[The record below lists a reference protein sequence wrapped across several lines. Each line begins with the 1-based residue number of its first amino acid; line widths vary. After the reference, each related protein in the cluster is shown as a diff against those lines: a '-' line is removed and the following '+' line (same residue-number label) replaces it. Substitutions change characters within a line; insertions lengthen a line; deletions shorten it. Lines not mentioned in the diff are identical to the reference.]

1 MTKQK
6 ELPKFL
12 ATGIIFGIH
21 GFSGKRAHFVV
32 TVLVTVF
39 QNKVRICI
47 ISWLVSRAEFS
58 DPISVTQKIQLIVTK
73 ILFMVFT
80 AYELAVCDGI
90 GFLEGLAIKPAILG
104 SLFNQSMIDLV
115 PTLLKK

>member
-1 MTKQK
+1 MLTNIVPLSTFRTKMVRSYRY
-6 ELPKFL
+6 
-12 ATGIIFGIH
+12 A
-21 GFSGKRAHFVV
+21 FVV

-39 QNKVRICI
+39 QNKVRIRI

-58 DPISVTQKIQLIVTK
+58 DPLTVTK
-73 ILFMVFT
+73 ILFT

-90 GFLEGLAIKPAILG
+90 GFLEGLATKPAILG

>member
-1 MTKQK
+1 
-6 ELPKFL
+6 
-12 ATGIIFGIH
+12 
-21 GFSGKRAHFVV
+21 V
-32 TVLVTVF
+32 VTVF
-39 QNKVRICI
+39 QNKVQIYI

-58 DPISVTQKIQLIVTK
+58 DPISVTQKIQLTVTK
-73 ILFMVFT
+73 ILFT

-90 GFLEGLAIKPAILG
+90 GFLEGLATKPAILG

>member
-1 MTKQK
+1 MLTNIVPLSTFRTKMVRSYRY
-6 ELPKFL
+6 
-12 ATGIIFGIH
+12 A
-21 GFSGKRAHFVV
+21 FVV

-39 QNKVRICI
+39 QNKVRIRI

-58 DPISVTQKIQLIVTK
+58 DPISVTQKIQLTVTK
-73 ILFMVFT
+73 ILFT

-90 GFLEGLAIKPAILG
+90 GFLEGLATKPAILG